1 MRISDWSSDVCSSDL
16 TPAADSLEGPVAEPT
31 AAEVV
36 ATLQAEA
43 DTILAEDR
51 ASCLAIG
58 EHGAALLHHGMRI
71 LTHGNSGAL
80 ATGGIGT
87 ALAPIYVAHSRG
99 VVLRVY
105 VGETRPLL
113 QGARLTSLELTQ
125 AGVPV
130 TLSAA
135 RAAAS
140 LMARGHVDRVLVGS

>member
-71 LTHGNSGAL
+71 LTHGHSGAL
-80 ATGGIGT
+80 ATGAIGR
-87 ALAPIYVAHSRG
+87 ASCRE
-99 VVLRVY
+99 RVWQY
-105 VGETRPLL
+105 GSMS
-113 QGARLTSLELTQ
+113 GCA
-125 AGVPV
+125 
-130 TLSAA
+130 AA
-135 RAAAS
+135 RNKKNKRK
-140 LMARGHVDRVLVGS
+140 M